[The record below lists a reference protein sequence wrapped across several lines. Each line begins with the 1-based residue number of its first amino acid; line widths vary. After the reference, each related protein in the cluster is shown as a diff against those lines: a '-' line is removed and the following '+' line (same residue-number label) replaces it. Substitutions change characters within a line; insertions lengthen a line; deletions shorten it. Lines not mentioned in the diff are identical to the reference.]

1 MADEGEIVLQGE
13 LTDRVGFRG
22 EELLAPGLAVV
33 KGLAGGGAVIGELM
47 GLEAGEEFAA
57 VPDVQEALAQQGA
70 QRPLRGGIDIG
81 RGNQVGAQ
89 EVGDLFGVEP
99 VVFCFCR
106 REWP

>member
-57 VPDVQEALAQQGA
+57 VPDVKEA
-70 QRPLRGGIDIG
+70 P
-81 RGNQVGAQ
+81 
-89 EVGDLFGVEP
+89 
-99 VVFCFCR
+99 
-106 REWP
+106 